1 MTKLSSKFHLFSK
14 INLPKTLWYNFR
26 YLKLKDAIK
35 LPILIGGG
43 VKINKLG
50 VIKFKCPIKTNL
62 LSFGVFNVFIDDN
75 RYPTKWENNGVV
87 IVGGPV
93 TIRTGANIGVDTC
106 GVLALGGNVDIGHLT
121 TIFAHKNITIGSRVS
136 ISWNAQLI
144 DTDFHFMENLSTHS
158 IMHKTAPIT
167 IGDEC
172 WIGNHSS
179 VGKGVS
185 LADGTTVASYSVV
198 TKTCSTPNSLLAGMP
213 ATIKK
218 SGSRRVFDKQREGQL
233 EKEYWLSEFGQTKY

>member
-1 MTKLSSKFHLFSK
+1 M
-14 INLPKTLWYNFR
+14 
-26 YLKLKDAIK
+26 KLKDAIK

-50 VIKFKCPIKTNL
+50 VIKFMCPIKPNL
-62 LSFGVFNVFIDDN
+62 LSLGVFNVFIDDA
-75 RYPTKWENNGVV
+75 RYPTKWANNGVV
-87 IVGGPV
+87 IIGGPV
-93 TIRTGANIGVDTC
+93 AIRTGANIGVDRC
-106 GVLALGGNVDIGHLT
+106 GVLSFGGNVDIGHLT

-144 DTDFHFMENLSTHS
+144 DTDFHFTEDVATHS
-158 IMHKTAPIT
+158 IMPKTASIT

-185 LADGTTVASYSVV
+185 LAEGITVASYSVV
-198 TKTCSTPNSLLAGMP
+198 TKSCSTPDSLLAGIP
-213 ATIKK
+213 ATIKR
-218 SGSRRVFDKQREGQL
+218 SGVRRVFDRQREVNL
-233 EKEYWLSEFGQTKY
+233 EKEYWIKTFGQPKDY

>member
-1 MTKLSSKFHLFSK
+1 MV
-14 INLPKTLWYNFR
+14 
-26 YLKLKDAIK
+26 
-35 LPILIGGG
+35 GG

>member
-1 MTKLSSKFHLFSK
+1 MLNITRIRIIRR
-14 INLPKTLWYNFR
+14 INVLKTLWYNFR

-35 LPILIGGG
+35 LPIFIGGG

-50 VIKFKCPIKTNL
+50 VIKFMCPIKPNL
-62 LSFGVFNVFIDDN
+62 LSFGVFNIFIDDN

-87 IVGGPV
+87 IIGGPV
-93 TIRTGANIGVDTC
+93 TIRTGANIGVDRC
-106 GVLALGGNVDIGHLT
+106 GVLFFGGHVDIGHLT

-144 DTDFHFMENLSTHS
+144 DTDFHFIEDVATHS
-158 IMHKTAPIT
+158 IMQKTAPIT

-185 LADGTTVASYSVV
+185 LANGTTIASYSVV
-198 TKTCSTPNSLLAGMP
+198 TKSCCLPNSLLAGIP
-213 ATIKK
+213 AVIKR
-218 SGSRRVFDKQREGQL
+218 SGICRVFDKQRERVL
-233 EKEYWLSEFGQTKY
+233 EQEYWLTEFGQHTC